1 MLLSQTIARVEGDSY
16 SSHTRDYH
24 LATKSRMGFLW
35 VAFFFYLVAVN
46 TLAEIADRE
55 LPHKTGCSQ
64 NSEAF

>member
-1 MLLSQTIARVEGDSY
+1 
-16 SSHTRDYH
+16 
-24 LATKSRMGFLW
+24 MGFLW